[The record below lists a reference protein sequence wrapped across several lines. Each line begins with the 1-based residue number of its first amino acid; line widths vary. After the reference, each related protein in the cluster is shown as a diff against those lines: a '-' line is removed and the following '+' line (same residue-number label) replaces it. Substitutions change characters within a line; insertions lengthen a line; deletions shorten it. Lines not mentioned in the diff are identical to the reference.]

1 MVVGYLWGIRPEVSA
16 GRAISLVTRLPPL
29 VVDPSRKL
37 RRFESFTCH
46 HVPKGPLMPAETP
59 DRGPLAYPVGVRDG
73 VDESVISA
81 FGRRPVT
88 CTNADERTSGVD
100 VRAEYVRK
108 FVFAPSAAR
117 IVPRADLC
125 RYQGGGMQ

>member
-1 MVVGYLWGIRPEVSA
+1 MRRSHCRGDERPACTSW
-16 GRAISLVTRLPPL
+16 
-29 VVDPSRKL
+29 
-37 RRFESFTCH
+37 CH

-125 RYQGGGMQ
+125 RYQGGGM